1 MIIQKDISL
10 FPFNT
15 FGIDAKAK
23 YFVEL
28 VSVKKCRKFFS
39 VEEFKS
45 MPKLILGGG
54 SNILFTKDFE
64 GIVIKNKIEGIEV
77 VKEDA
82 DFIYVK
88 VGAGVVWHEFVE
100 YCLKNNY
107 AGTENLSLIPGTVG
121 AAPMQNIGAYG
132 VELKDVCHEVEA
144 IKIASSDTTVKI
156 FTNEDCRF
164 GYRESIFKKDKKN
177 QYIITSVIFRL
188 RKKPVFNTSYGAIEA
203 ELKKMED
210 GGWRMEDGLSIQKI
224 SAAVCSIR
232 KSKLPNPAELGNAG
246 SFFKNPTV
254 SAEKFESLKKNYPDI
269 VGYPLSPSSR
279 PFSHSPLPPF
289 KEKWVSEE
297 AEKRGSE
304 DVKLAAGWLIEQCGW
319 KGKRMGNAGVHKN
332 QALVLVNY
340 GGATGQ
346 EIYQLALQIQNSV
359 EEKFGV
365 LLDMEVNIV

>member
-1 MIIQKDISL
+1 MIIQKNISL
-10 FPFNT
+10 LHFNT
-15 FGIDAKAK
+15 FGIDAKAQ
-23 YFVEL
+23 YLVEL

-39 VEEFKS
+39 LEEFKT

-64 GIVIKNKIEGIEV
+64 GVVIKNKIEGIEV

-88 VGAGVVWHEFVE
+88 AGAGVVWHEFVE

-144 IKIASSDTTVKI
+144 IKIASSDTTVQI

-177 QYIITSVIFRL
+177 QYIIVAVTFRL
-188 RKKPVFNTSYGAIEA
+188 RKKPIFNTSYGAIEA

-210 GGWRMEDGLSIQKI
+210 GGWKMEDGLSIQKI

-232 KSKLPNPAELGNAG
+232 KSKLPDPSVLGNAG

-254 SAEKFESLKKNYPDI
+254 SAEKFESLKKEYADI
-269 VGYPLSPSSR
+269 VGYPA
-279 PFSHSPLPPF
+279 
-289 KEKWVSEE
+289 KGDG
-297 AEKRGSE
+297 A
-304 DVKLAAGWLIEQCGW
+304 KLAAGWLIEQCGW
-319 KGKRMGNAGVHKN
+319 KGKRIGNAGVHKN

-359 EEKFGV
+359 KEKFGV
-365 LLDMEVNIV
+365 QLDMEVNIV